1 MDHDRHLHISE
12 GLFMCKAETDLETL
26 QEKELSSIWVS
37 FQNKNAQQWSL
48 RSVDLLSYTI
58 SIIINTHCIIMC

>member
-1 MDHDRHLHISE
+1 
-12 GLFMCKAETDLETL
+12 MCKAETDLETL

-48 RSVDLLSYTI
+48 RFVDLLSYTI